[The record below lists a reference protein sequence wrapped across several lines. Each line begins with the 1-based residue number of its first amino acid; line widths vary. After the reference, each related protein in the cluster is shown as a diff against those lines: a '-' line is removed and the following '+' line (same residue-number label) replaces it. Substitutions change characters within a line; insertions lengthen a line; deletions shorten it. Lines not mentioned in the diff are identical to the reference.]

1 MNTAKFCYL
10 FVPTKTGYVT
20 SEMILCLSVVH
31 LLQLQFLLRLP
42 SLYIFGKLIGLIRP
56 GKGEE
61 RLNIVSI
68 MALSLNSHVVI

>member
-61 RLNIVSI
+61 RLNIVSYWTIGVEIQI
-68 MALSLNSHVVI
+68 M